1 MGRGEGHCAALRCAV
16 PATFQNQISGL
27 SLPFSPQSLTTTTPP
42 QPARMEKNESPS
54 PAAAL
59 TIEAAIMLRF
69 PPFPAVPDGVELIP
83 FHSFRPSGI
92 RVPIDDDDDE
102 YDGRRVSE
110 VIERD
115 GLGIPTIP
123 LRVKHATDNLE
134 KKKKRKKKG
143 GAAGTQQVQ
152 VAPERPKT
160 WYELWEE
167 LEDIRRNAYDA
178 SVLPASSRVPGSD
191 RWDRNVAPIDRLSLA
206 GEDFKSGRSW
216 PTTTQ
221 GVQHVWDIVRHI
233 DPMK

>member
-1 MGRGEGHCAALRCAV
+1 V
-16 PATFQNQISGL
+16 PATLQKSDISL
-27 SLPFSPQSLTTTTPP
+27 EASRFSSTPHTTHAQLNST
-42 QPARMEKNESPS
+42 METKNESPG
-54 PAAAL
+54 PAAL
-59 TIEAAIMLRF
+59 TIESAIMLRF

-92 RVPIDDDDDE
+92 RVPIDDDNDDE

-110 VIERD
+110 AIERD
-115 GLGIPTIP
+115 GLGIPTIT

-143 GAAGTQQVQ
+143 GVSTQQVQ

-178 SVLPASSRVPGSD
+178 SVSASLSPITCCFSR
-191 RWDRNVAPIDRLSLA
+191 L
-206 GEDFKSGRSW
+206 
-216 PTTTQ
+216 
-221 GVQHVWDIVRHI
+221 
-233 DPMK
+233 

>member
-1 MGRGEGHCAALRCAV
+1 
-16 PATFQNQISGL
+16 
-27 SLPFSPQSLTTTTPP
+27 
-42 QPARMEKNESPS
+42 MENESP
-54 PAAAL
+54 AAL
-59 TIEAAIMLRF
+59 TIESAIMLRF

-102 YDGRRVSE
+102 YDGRQVSE

-123 LRVKHATDNLE
+123 LRVKHATDNME
-134 KKKKRKKKG
+134 KKKKRKKKA
-143 GAAGTQQVQ
+143 GAAKQQVQ

-160 WYELWEE
+160 WWELWEE
-167 LEDIRRNAYDA
+167 FEDIRRNAYDA
-178 SVLPASSRVPGSD
+178 SVSVSSLYVLLFLALNDGNRY
-191 RWDRNVAPIDRLSLA
+191 VAPIDRLSLA
-206 GEDFKSGRSW
+206 GEDFKSGRTW

-233 DPMK
+233 DLMQYGS